1 MRTIGPYPIVGLLGR
16 GGTAVVYRVLHPRLG
31 FPMAL
36 KWLRPRPLLL
46 DLWGEAE
53 VRRRFAAEAE
63 LFGRLRHRYL
73 AMVYDVGEHQ
83 GWPYLL
89 IEYRC
94 VHLGLVL
101 GEPLAADGPCRTV
114 EPAWALRVARQ
125 VLEVLG
131 MLHAQGLVHRD
142 VQPAN
147 ILLTEDGDVRLIDLG
162 LVLRPG
168 HGELVPPQLQVGTPF
183 YAAPEQEDTPG
194 AVGPAADLY
203 AVGVLVHRMV
213 SGHLPDGPGRMHP
226 HPLFTAP
233 WQQFFA
239 TALAVDPRRR
249 FASAGQMDEAVA
261 ALEAVW
267 RTQQEAACALET
279 PAQGAQSATVRH
291 VPIRTGV
298 RPRQPFGFLDA
309 LGRPQSAPAS
319 LTHKDDG
326 LWDAETGLLWQPR
339 VSPWAMTW
347 EDARQFAAE
356 DGWRL
361 PTVEEGARLLGQSH
375 CPMWPALPHVAWLW
389 TADRRSFTSAWCLD
403 VRGGA
408 VTWQDCGPVGCL
420 AHVLGVRGP
429 L

>member
-1 MRTIGPYPIVGLLGR
+1 MKTIGPYPIVGLLGR
-16 GGTAVVYRVLHPRLG
+16 GGTAVVYRVVHPRLG

-46 DLWGEAE
+46 DLWGEKE
-53 VRRRFAAEAE
+53 LRQRFAAEAE
-63 LFGRLRHRYL
+63 LFGRLRHRHL
-73 AMVYDVGEHQ
+73 AMVYDLGEHQ

-114 EPAWALRVARQ
+114 DPAWALRVARQ
-125 VLEVLG
+125 ILGVLG

-147 ILLTEDGDVRLIDLG
+147 VLLTEDGDVRLIDLG

-168 HGELVPPQLQVGTPF
+168 RGEIIPPQLQVGTPF
-183 YAAPEQEDTPG
+183 YAAPEQEVAPG
-194 AVGPAADLY
+194 NVGPGADLY

-213 SGHLPDGPGRMHP
+213 SGLLPPQRGRVHP
-226 HPLFTAP
+226 HPYFTEP
-233 WQQFFA
+233 WQRFLT
-239 TALAVDPRRR
+239 TALARDPRRR
-249 FASAGQMDEAVA
+249 FASAWHMEQALGALEVEWRAQQKAVCS
-261 ALEAVW
+261 LEAV
-267 RTQQEAACALET
+267 TDEASLVA
-279 PAQGAQSATVRH
+279 VRH
-291 VPIRTGV
+291 VPVRTGV
-298 RPRQPFGFLDA
+298 RPAQPFVFLDA
-309 LGRPQSAPAS
+309 LGRPLRRPAP
-319 LTHKDDG
+319 LELREDG
-326 LWDAETGLLWQPR
+326 FWDASTGLVWQER
-339 VSPWAMTW
+339 VVPWAMTW
-347 EDARQFAAE
+347 EEGQRFLAQ

-361 PTVEEGARLLGQSH
+361 PTVEEGVRLLGHSH
-375 CPMWPALPHVAWLW
+375 CPMWPTLPGVAWVW

-408 VTWQDCGPVGCL
+408 VTWQDCGPLGCL